1 MSIAELN
8 LKKQAGDTIV
18 EVLIA
23 ISVLAFAVGTGYAT
37 VNRSNQSIL
46 ANKERYQAQLLANQ
60 QVEYLRQYVNQNTV
74 NVRNSIENGV
84 ASHRCL
90 KPNTLDNTKIDN
102 VIVTALNNNECDFS
116 SDIYG
121 ANYKIKTYFLGNN
134 CTNLSIYCDYKIEV
148 SWDSVKGLQERLEVY
163 YGL

>member
-1 MSIAELN
+1 MKLLN
-8 LKKQAGDTIV
+8 QAGDTIV

-37 VNRSNQSIL
+37 VNKSNQAIL

-60 QVEYLRQYVNQNTV
+60 QVEYLRQYVNQNAS
-74 NVRNSIENGV
+74 NVRGELENG
-84 ASHRCL
+84 STNHRCL
-90 KPNTLDNTKIDN
+90 KPNSLNTAKIDN
-102 VIVTALNNNECDFS
+102 LLVSALNNNECDFS

-121 ANYKIKTYFLGNN
+121 ANYKIKTYYLGACNSN
-134 CTNLSIYCDYKIEV
+134 PIYCDYKIEV
-148 SWDSVKGLQERLEVY
+148 SWDSVKGTNERLEVY